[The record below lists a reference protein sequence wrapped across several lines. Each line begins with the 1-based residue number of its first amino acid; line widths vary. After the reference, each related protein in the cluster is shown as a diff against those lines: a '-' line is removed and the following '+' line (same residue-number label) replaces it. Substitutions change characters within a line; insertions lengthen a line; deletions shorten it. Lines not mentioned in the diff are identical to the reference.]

1 MAHEFLSC
9 VQKALLSAG
18 YDNILLKV
26 KQVIWLEILYLKK
39 DLIAVLPTGYGKS
52 LVFQVLPRL
61 LRERDARS
69 ASTRASASVI
79 KSVVLVVSPLNAL
92 MCDQIERERCGSSG
106 FRSKGRKRCWSDSPV
121 ISSQWEGARERI
133 IQAGYEIVFC
143 HPEAFFIVR
152 MDWKFY
158 RAFFYLSAVKAVIVD
173 EAHCI
178 LEWWATFRNTFKL
191 VWTII

>member
-92 MCDQIERERCGSSG
+92 MCDQI
-106 FRSKGRKRCWSDSPV
+106 
-121 ISSQWEGARERI
+121 
-133 IQAGYEIVFC
+133 
-143 HPEAFFIVR
+143 
-152 MDWKFY
+152 
-158 RAFFYLSAVKAVIVD
+158 
-173 EAHCI
+173 
-178 LEWWATFRNTFKL
+178 FKL
-191 VWTII
+191 KEKGVEAAVLGVKEGKDADLIRRLFRLSGKELVNVLSRPDTRLFSVIRRLFLS

>member
-26 KQVIWLEILYLKK
+26 KQVICLENLYLKK
-39 DLIAVLPTGYGKS
+39 DLVAVLPAGYGKS

-61 LRERDARS
+61 LRERDART
-69 ASTRASASVI
+69 ASTRASTSVI

-92 MCDQIERERCGSSG
+92 MCDQI
-106 FRSKGRKRCWSDSPV
+106 SKLKEKGVEAAILGVKEGKDDSPV

-143 HPEAFFIVR
+143 HPEAFLSCEDGLQVLRSIV
-152 MDWKFY
+152 
-158 RAFFYLSAVKAVIVD
+158 YLSAVKAVIVD

-178 LEWWATFRNTFKL
+178 LEW
-191 VWTII
+191 